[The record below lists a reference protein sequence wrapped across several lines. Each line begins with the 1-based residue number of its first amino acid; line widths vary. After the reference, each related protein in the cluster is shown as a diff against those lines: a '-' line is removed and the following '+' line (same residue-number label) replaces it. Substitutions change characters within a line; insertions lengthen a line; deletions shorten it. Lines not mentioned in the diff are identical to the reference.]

1 MKTSHPEAVAASRVN
16 PGDTLRKARESK
28 GWALTEV
35 AAQLHLTEQALH
47 QLETGAFDKL
57 PGHTFA
63 RGYVRAYAKLLG
75 MDQAP
80 LVSEFDQFTGSDASG
95 SSVHSLGR
103 IEEPVRLSQSILKI
117 VSLCLL
123 LVLGVGAFFWWQA
136 GAGKVSLVPA
146 DLGLEHVE
154 VEGADGT
161 TEIHPLGELEDQAVV
176 AAQAPVELPVPV
188 LPGEQ
193 VGAPEAAAAPEGA
206 SSTPPVADAP
216 AAAPVLATPPAAA
229 PVLATPPAAAP
240 VMPSAVAAAETSA
253 PASSAPA
260 PAPAPAP
267 LSPAVPAAAAP
278 VAEVPAEPAA
288 VVVPAA
294 GEAKVHLQFTANC
307 WTQLTDANGKV
318 LLSAL
323 KRRGESVE
331 LIGKAPLEL
340 RLGYARG
347 AEVRVDGQLV
357 DLAAFTHGETAR
369 LKLGQ

>member
-16 PGDTLRKARESK
+16 PGDTLRQARESK
-28 GWALTEV
+28 GWALAEV

-47 QLETGAFDKL
+47 QLEAGAFDKL

-63 RGYVRAYAKLLG
+63 RGYVRAYAKLLD
-75 MDQAP
+75 MDQTQ

-103 IEEPVRLSQSILKI
+103 IEEPVRLSQNILKI

-123 LVLGVGAFFWWQA
+123 LALGAGAFFWWQA

-161 TEIHPLGELEDQAVV
+161 TEIHPLGELEDQAVA
-176 AAQAPVELPVPV
+176 AAQTPAELPVPV

-193 VGAPEAAAAPEGA
+193 AGVPEAVVAPEGA
-206 SSTPPVADAP
+206 SSIPTVADTPLAAP
-216 AAAPVLATPPAAA
+216 APATTPEVPA
-229 PVLATPPAAAP
+229 VTL
-240 VMPSAVAAAETSA
+240 PSAAVPETSA
-253 PASSAPA
+253 PASPEPA
-260 PAPAPAP
+260 PVAP
-267 LSPAVPAAAAP
+267 LSPVAPAFTSP
-278 VAEVPAEPAA
+278 VAQPPVEPVAA
-288 VVVPAA
+288 VVPAA
-294 GEAKVHLQFTANC
+294 GEVKVHLQFTANC

-331 LIGKAPLEL
+331 LVGKAPLEL

-347 AEVRVDGQLV
+347 AEVRLDGQLV